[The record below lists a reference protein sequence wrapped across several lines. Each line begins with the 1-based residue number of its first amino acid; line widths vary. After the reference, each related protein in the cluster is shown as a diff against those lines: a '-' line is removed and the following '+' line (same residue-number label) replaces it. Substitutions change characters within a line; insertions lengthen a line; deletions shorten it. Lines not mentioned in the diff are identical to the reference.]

1 MTPLLRKILGMNWL
15 LVLTMLALLV
25 FGVYTIE
32 SAARHLNHGGEY
44 FAHRQKLWALLGGGV
59 FLMTALVD
67 YRWIR
72 WLGIP
77 MYLAGL
83 AMMIWALL
91 LGNDVHQVS
100 LGGQM
105 FQPAQMGIAAGIVLM
120 SSLLQDLPRWNPF
133 FRLPF
138 VRVIIIAALAGLPF
152 LIVVAMGDMGSAL
165 VWLPVTFVVMF
176 VSGIPFRYLAMML
189 IIGFGC
195 IAPAHYIV
203 LPQASPR
210 GANRIELYLA
220 MLDGRE
226 VDINGDA
233 YAPHWVSTAVGK
245 AGWKGTGWNATSQ
258 QGSLHDKKYI
268 PWKTAHNDF
277 IFGVI
282 GEEQGF
288 RGSLLLLVAY
298 TVLLITC
305 LFIAFASR
313 DSSGRIIV
321 AAVVALFFAHIF
333 ENIGM
338 CVLMT
343 PITGIPLPL
352 VSYSG
357 TFVLMCM
364 FLLGLVQ
371 SVWVHRNVVP
381 PVEEEEP
388 ERRFASNPIGPEGG
402 ATTLVRM

>member
-15 LVLTMLALLV
+15 LLLAMAALLF
-25 FGVYTIE
+25 FGVYAIE
-32 SAARHLNHGGEY
+32 SAARHLPQGGQY
-44 FAHRQKLWALLGGGV
+44 YADRQKLWIIAGFVV
-59 FLMTALVD
+59 FFVTAMID

-77 MYLAGL
+77 MYVVGLVLMML
-83 AMMIWALL
+83 AMLK
-91 LGNDVHQVS
+91 GNEVHQIGF
-100 LGGQM
+100 GGLK
-105 FQPAQMGIAAGIVLM
+105 FQPTQFGIAAGIVLM
-120 SSLLQDLPRWNPF
+120 SSLLQDLPRWHAVF
-133 FRLPF
+133 KLPF
-138 VRVIIIAALAGLPF
+138 VKVGVIAVLAGVPF
-152 LIVVAMGDMGSAL
+152 LIVVIMGDMGSAL
-165 VWLPVTFVVMF
+165 VWLPVTLAIMF
-176 VSGIPFRYLAMML
+176 VSGVPYRYLTMMF
-189 IIGFGC
+189 IVGFGAMA
-195 IAPAHYIV
+195 IAYYIV
-203 LPQASPR
+203 LPKASPR
-210 GANRIELYLA
+210 GAGRIELYLD
-220 MLDGRE
+220 MVNNRE
-226 VDINGDA
+226 VDISGDA

-245 AGWKGTGWNATSQ
+245 AGWKGTGWQATAQ

-298 TVLLITC
+298 SVLLVTC

-313 DSSGRIIV
+313 DPSGRIIV
-321 AAVVALFFAHIF
+321 VAVVALFFAHIF

-338 CVLMT
+338 CVLLT

-364 FLLGLVQ
+364 FLLGMVQ
-371 SVWVHRNVVP
+371 SVWVHRNVEAP
-381 PVEEEEP
+381 EPEEEP
-388 ERRFASNPIGPEGG
+388 KRRFATHPIGPEGG
-402 ATTLVRM
+402 APTIVRM